1 MLGRSVLLLAALGF
15 AASAWAHFGV
25 ILPDQSTVMDQEKTT
40 VHFDISFQHPMEQ
53 QGLTMA
59 PPKAFGV
66 FAGGKKTDLK
76 AGLKKQQ
83 ILGKDAFSLDY
94 KLARPGIYQFYVEPE
109 PYWEPAED
117 KFIIH
122 YTKVI
127 LPAFVDDE
135 GWDAP
140 VGLATEIVPLTRP
153 YGNYA
158 GNSFQ
163 GQVLLNGKPA
173 PDTEVEVEYY
183 NKDKKLTAPNDL
195 YVTQVVKTDANGV
208 FTYTVPWAGW
218 WGFAA
223 LSDAPYK
230 LKQDGRDKDVEIGA
244 VIWAEF
250 AEPLKK

>member
-1 MLGRSVLLLAALGF
+1 
-15 AASAWAHFGV
+15 
-25 ILPDQSTVMDQEKTT
+25 
-40 VHFDISFQHPMEQ
+40 
-53 QGLTMA
+53 
-59 PPKAFGV
+59 
-66 FAGGKKTDLK
+66 
-76 AGLKKQQ
+76 
-83 ILGKDAFSLDY
+83 
-94 KLARPGIYQFYVEPE
+94 
-109 PYWEPAED
+109 
-117 KFIIH
+117 
-122 YTKVI
+122 VI

-173 PDTEVEVEYY
+173 PDTDVEIEYY

-230 LKQDGRDKDVEIGA
+230 LKQEGRDKDVEIGA

>member
-1 MLGRSVLLLAALGF
+1 MLVRSALFLAALGF
-15 AASAWAHFGV
+15 AASASAHFGV
-25 ILPDQSTVMDQEKTT
+25 ILPDQSAVMDQEKTT

-66 FAGGKKTDLK
+66 FAAGKKTDLK
-76 AGLKKQQ
+76 ASLKKQQ
-83 ILGKDAFSLDY
+83 ILGKDAWSLDY
-94 KLARPGIYQFYVEPE
+94 RLARPGVYQFFVEPE

-117 KFIIH
+117 KFIVH

-135 GWDAP
+135 GWDEP
-140 VGLATEIVPLTRP
+140 VGLTTEIIPLTRP

-173 PDTEVEVEYY
+173 AGTEVEIEYY
-183 NKDKKLTAPNDL
+183 NRDKKLSAPNDL

-230 LKQDGRDKDVEIGA
+230 LRQEGQDKDVEIGA
-244 VIWAEF
+244 VLWTEF